1 MVLTFPTTSKDKCYS
16 LCCYVTKLDKQRR
29 VRQKEK
35 FGLAVLNVK
44 LVDDVWQ
51 SKKTLGCTK
60 RLVIRCSPS
69 PLNFYLSL
77 IRFDR

>member
-1 MVLTFPTTSKDKCYS
+1 MLLCYK
-16 LCCYVTKLDKQRR
+16 T
-29 VRQKEK
+29 RQAKASPAEEK

-60 RLVIRCSPS
+60 RLVIRRSPS
-69 PLNFYLSL
+69 PLNF
-77 IRFDR
+77 I